1 MNQYL
6 QIFLLINE
14 KSATLKDL
22 EHISARYLLVND
34 YSNIP

>member
-6 QIFLLINE
+6 HIFCLINE

-22 EHISARYLLVND
+22 EHISARYLFVND
-34 YSNIP
+34 YSKIP